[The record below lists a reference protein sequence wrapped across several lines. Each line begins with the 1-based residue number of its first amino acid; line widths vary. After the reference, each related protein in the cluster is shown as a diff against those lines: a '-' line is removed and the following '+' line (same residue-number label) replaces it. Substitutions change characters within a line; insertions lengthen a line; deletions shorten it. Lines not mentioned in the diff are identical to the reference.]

1 MISLPI
7 WLFVILLTLSVIG
20 TITWLL
26 ILFIAINTS
35 HLEKQDITYYV
46 GEKDNEKSD
55 NTK

>member
-7 WLFVILLTLSVIG
+7 WVFVILLTLSVIG

-35 HLEKQDITYYV
+35 HLERQDIKYQL
-46 GEKDNEKSD
+46 GEKDNEKSN